1 MMLLMLC
8 CVFCLQILSQQNADA
23 VYVSNIKTVK
33 LFQQN
38 NQESLPVLQL
48 NSNDIIELHFDDLDG
63 YVKNYYYTFVL
74 CNADWQ
80 PADVSPFDYLK
91 GYQIQRITQYR
102 NSSIAQTNY
111 IHYQA
116 QLPESSCI
124 PIKSGNYLLKVFL
137 NGNMDQLMFAKKFY
151 VVERRAGVAAT
162 MSQIIDVEKFST
174 HQKLKLKVALPEK
187 DLFNVQQQVKL
198 IVMQNNRTDN
208 AYINIQ
214 PTYIRGNI
222 LEYDNTNEL
231 IFEGGNEYRWAD
243 LRSFRFLSERIDK
256 VIQPNDVYLKP
267 DVNRLQQRYLY
278 MKDLNGYYDVST
290 TESINPWWQTE
301 YGKVHFTYVP
311 PNNKAYANNDVYLL
325 GELTGNEISDTSK
338 MIFNEDKGVYEKELY
353 LKQGYYSYTYG
364 TKNNIDKQA
373 NATFA
378 LTEGN
383 YWETENDYQI
393 FVYFRPLNARHDE
406 LIALSVF
413 NSKNVG
419 L

>member
-1 MMLLMLC
+1 MLLMLC
-8 CVFCLQILSQQNADA
+8 NAIYLQIFSQQNVDA

-48 NSNDIIELHFDDLDG
+48 NSTDIIELHFDDLDG

-124 PIKSGNYLLKVFL
+124 PTKSGNYLLKVFL
-137 NGNMDQLMFAKKFY
+137 NGDINQLVFTKKFF
-151 VVERRAGVAAT
+151 VVERRAVVAAT
-162 MSQIIDVEKFST
+162 MSQIIDADKFST
-174 HQKLKLKVALPEK
+174 HQKLKLKIVLPDK

-198 IVMQNNRTDN
+198 IVTQNNRTDN

-214 PTYIRGNI
+214 PTFIRGNE
-222 LEYDNTNEL
+222 LEYDSENEL

-256 VIQPNDVYLKP
+256 IIQPNSVYLKP

-278 MKDLNGYYDVST
+278 MKDLNGYYDIGT
-290 TESINPWWQTE
+290 TESVNPWWQTE
-301 YGKVHFTYVP
+301 YGKVYFTYVP
-311 PNNKAYANNDVYLL
+311 PNNKPYANTNVYLL
-325 GELTGNEISDTSK
+325 GELTNNEIGDTSK
-338 MIFNEDKGVYEKELY
+338 MIFNEEKGVYEKELY
-353 LKQGYYSYTYG
+353 LKQGYYSYTYIA
-364 TKNNIDKQA
+364 KNNNDKQA
-373 NATFA
+373 NASFT
-378 LTEGN
+378 LTEKN

-406 LIALSVF
+406 LIALSIF
-413 NSKNVG
+413 NSRNG
-419 L
+419 RL